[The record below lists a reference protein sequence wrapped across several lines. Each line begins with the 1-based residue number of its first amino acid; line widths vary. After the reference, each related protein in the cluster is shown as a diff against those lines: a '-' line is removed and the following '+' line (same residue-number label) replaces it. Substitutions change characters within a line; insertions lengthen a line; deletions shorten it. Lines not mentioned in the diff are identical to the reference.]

1 MVSRASIRSVSF
13 IVLAVSF
20 SLAVFAADGI
30 PWSTDYTA
38 SIERAKA
45 ENKPVL
51 IDFTAE
57 WCGWCKRLD
66 EEVYADAS
74 TANALKDF
82 VCVKVD
88 VDKQPNVAL
97 AYNVQS
103 MPRTVAIN
111 IHGEVVGDQT
121 GYMPLGTFLE
131 FIAGMK
137 NDLARETGGT
147 RMPEVKAAT
156 ETVEIE
162 KPAITAETPED
173 QIVALLGDQN
183 PEVRGEVLRVVNE
196 KPDKLRILVAGL
208 ASNYLGV
215 RIAALEA
222 LRKVGA
228 ADLKFDPWGPKS
240 DRDAALPAWQ
250 TWAEANTPKAEAANG

>member
-1 MVSRASIRSVSF
+1 MASRASTR
-13 IVLAVSF
+13 VLRLFAF
-20 SLAVFAADGI
+20 LALLSLGANAADGI
-30 PWSTDYTA
+30 PWSTDYAA
-38 SIERAKA
+38 SIQKAKA
-45 ENKPVL
+45 EGKPVL

-111 IHGEVVGDQT
+111 SHGEIVGDQT

-147 RMPEVKAAT
+147 RMPDVKAAAVP
-156 ETVEIE
+156 VEAE
-162 KPAITAETPED
+162 KPLITTDTPED
-173 QIVALLGDQN
+173 QIVALLGDKD
-183 PEVRGEVLRVVNE
+183 PAVRDEALRVVNE
-196 KPDKLRILVAGL
+196 KSDKLRILVAGL
-208 ASNYLGV
+208 DSNYLGV
-215 RIAALEA
+215 RITALEA
-222 LRKVGA
+222 LRKAGA
-228 ADLKFDPWGPKS
+228 ADLKFDPWGAKS
-240 DRDAALPAWQ
+240 DRDAALPAWKA
-250 TWAEANTPKAEAANG
+250 WADANTPKAEAATG